1 MRILLAEDERAL
13 SYALVTILKHNNY
26 SVDAVYNGQDA
37 VDYLTTGL
45 YDGAILDIMM
55 PKKDGLTAL
64 KEVRAAGCNLPIMIL
79 TARSEIEDKVE
90 GLDGGADDYLTKP
103 FEAKELLARLRALLR
118 RGGSSPDNLLSFGNL
133 TLDRST
139 FLLAVGD
146 NSVKLGHKEFQ
157 MMEML
162 MIKPGNVISAERFME
177 KIWGYDSSA
186 EISVIWVYL
195 SYLRKK
201 LLALGADVQIS
212 VNRNVGY
219 SLETIN
225 D

>member
-37 VDYLTTGL
+37 IDYLTTGL

-118 RGGSSPDNLLSFGNL
+118 RGGSSPDNLLTFGNL

-219 SLETIN
+219 SLEKIN